1 MNRAERKFID
11 ERYPD
16 VVITESQLHT
26 EYRMSDNITEMTFH
40 QWLENCMQYN
50 NGTLFEVK

>member
-1 MNRAERKFID
+1 MDKAERKFID

-16 VVITESQLHT
+16 VTVTESQLHT
-26 EYRMSDNITEMTFH
+26 EYRMSDSIDEMNFH